1 MEVGAHA
8 RTSSVKPARNTVGVS
23 IPYRAGTVRRCRWSA
38 PAPGRPGAAA
48 SEAIQILDASSGATY
63 HTAYRDVNLNCI
75 IR

>member
-8 RTSSVKPARNTVGVS
+8 RTSSVQPARNTVGVS
-23 IPYRAGTVRRCRWSA
+23 IPYRAGAVRRCRWSA
-38 PAPGRPGAAA
+38 PGARGRPA